1 MEARSEPTQKSIIY
15 NWSPVWLASNPSL
28 YEVST
33 GQLPP
38 PKFIRMNSYGYHS
51 NPSTPNAEI
60 YSVIHLHLDM
70 SNFKKKAIEHK
81 HIFWVKGTVQ
91 LVFILTNSSQTKQ
104 INLLFNFT

>member
-1 MEARSEPTQKSIIY
+1 MPAVEVRSKPTQKSIIY

-38 PKFIRMNSYGYHS
+38 PKFSRMNSYGYHS

-60 YSVIHLHLDM
+60 YSVIHLHLGRY
-70 SNFKKKAIEHK
+70 E
-81 HIFWVKGTVQ
+81 Q
-91 LVFILTNSSQTKQ
+91 L
-104 INLLFNFT
+104 